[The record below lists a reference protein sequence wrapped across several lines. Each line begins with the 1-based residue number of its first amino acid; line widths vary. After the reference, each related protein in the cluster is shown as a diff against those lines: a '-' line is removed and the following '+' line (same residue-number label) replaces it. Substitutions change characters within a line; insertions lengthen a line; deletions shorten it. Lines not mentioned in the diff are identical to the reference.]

1 MKMTELLTF
10 MDEHGGAKAFMNYWE
25 VADEYYD
32 IQYGGAEDSEVSAE
46 DMKHYIQE
54 GEPSP
59 VKPTTTVV
67 THKVAYPVKYVGE
80 KQYGIVRDVRKG
92 RIQYCPY
99 CREKGKT
106 FPIYGYWTGSTCF
119 GALDKLDKY
128 LQKAGIKIEILS
140 DYVLVAKNDRK
151 NNIHGLTP
159 KPMEWLSRIESRPV
173 LVQFYEEVW

>member
-1 MKMTELLTF
+1 MKISELLTF
-10 MDEHGGAKAFMNYWE
+10 MNEHGGAKAFMFYWE
-25 VADEYYD
+25 VADECED
-32 IQYGGAEDSEVSAE
+32 IQFGAEDSEVSAD
-46 DMKHYIQE
+46 DMEHYIQE

-59 VKPTTTVV
+59 VKPTTTV
-67 THKVAYPVKYVGE
+67 TAMVAYPVKTVGE

-92 RIQYCPY
+92 QIQYCPY

-106 FPIYGYWTGSTCF
+106 FLIYGYWTGSTCF
-119 GALDKLDKY
+119 GALNKLDKY

-159 KPMEWLSRIESRPV
+159 EPMEWLNRIGSIPV
-173 LVQFYEEVW
+173 PVQLYEEWW

>member
-1 MKMTELLTF
+1 MKMSELYT
-10 MDEHGGAKAFMNYWE
+10 FMNYYE
-25 VADEYYD
+25 VADECED
-32 IQYGGAEDSEVSAE
+32 IQFGAEDSEVSAE
-46 DMKHYIQE
+46 DMEHYIQE

-59 VKPTTTVV
+59 VKPTTTVTV
-67 THKVAYPVKYVGE
+67 KVAYPVKYVGE

-92 RIQYCPY
+92 QIQYCPY

-140 DYVLVAKNDRK
+140 DYVLAAKNDRK

-159 KPMEWLSRIESRPV
+159 KPMVWLSRIGSRPV

>member
-1 MKMTELLTF
+1 MKMSELYTF
-10 MDEHGGAKAFMNYWE
+10 MNEHGGAKAFMRYYE
-25 VADEYYD
+25 VADECED
-32 IQYGGAEDSEVSAE
+32 IQFGAEDSEVSAE
-46 DMKHYIQE
+46 DMEHYIQE

-59 VKPTTTVV
+59 VKPTTTVTV
-67 THKVAYPVKYVGE
+67 KVAYPIKTVDE

-106 FPIYGYWTGSTCF
+106 FPIYGYWTGATCF

-140 DYVLVAKNDRK
+140 DYILVAKNDRK